1 MENKKPP
8 KTLSLRMCFI
18 DIFSKNNFPMKNK
31 TTSILL
37 SIFYFVFCIFVIFH
51 NASYRLDILFSGKY
65 LVFMMLS
72 IVVFFVLMKVVK
84 EIFDEDGNDF

>member
-1 MENKKPP
+1 
-8 KTLSLRMCFI
+8 
-18 DIFSKNNFPMKNK
+18 MKNK
-31 TTSILL
+31 TTTILL

-51 NASYRLDILFSGKY
+51 NASYRLDVLFTGKY

-84 EIFDEDGNDF
+84 EIFDED

>member
-1 MENKKPP
+1 
-8 KTLSLRMCFI
+8 
-18 DIFSKNNFPMKNK
+18 MKNK
-31 TTSILL
+31 TTTILL

-51 NASYRLDILFSGKY
+51 NASYRLYLLFSGKY
-65 LVFMMLS
+65 LVFMLLS

>member
-1 MENKKPP
+1 
-8 KTLSLRMCFI
+8 
-18 DIFSKNNFPMKNK
+18 MKNK

-37 SIFYFVFCIFVIFH
+37 SIFYFIFCIFVIFH
-51 NASYRLDILFSGKY
+51 NASYRLDLLFTGKY
-65 LVFMMLS
+65 LVFMLLS

>member
-1 MENKKPP
+1 
-8 KTLSLRMCFI
+8 
-18 DIFSKNNFPMKNK
+18 MKNK
-31 TTSILL
+31 TVSIIL

-51 NASYRLDILFSGKY
+51 NASYRLDLLFSGKY

>member
-1 MENKKPP
+1 M
-8 KTLSLRMCFI
+8 KT
-18 DIFSKNNFPMKNK
+18 K

-37 SIFYFVFCIFVIFH
+37 SIFYFIFCIFVIFH
-51 NASYRLDILFSGKY
+51 NASYRLDLLFTGKY

-84 EIFDEDGNDF
+84 EIFDEDGNDL

>member
-1 MENKKPP
+1 
-8 KTLSLRMCFI
+8 
-18 DIFSKNNFPMKNK
+18 MKNK

-51 NASYRLDILFSGKY
+51 NATYRLDLLFTGKY

-84 EIFDEDGNDF
+84 EIFDDDGNDF

>member
-1 MENKKPP
+1 M
-8 KTLSLRMCFI
+8 KT
-18 DIFSKNNFPMKNK
+18 K

-37 SIFYFVFCIFVIFH
+37 SIFYFIFCIFVIFH
-51 NASYRLDILFSGKY
+51 NAAYRLDLLFTGKY

-84 EIFDEDGNDF
+84 EIFDEDGNDN

>member
-1 MENKKPP
+1 
-8 KTLSLRMCFI
+8 
-18 DIFSKNNFPMKNK
+18 MKNK

-51 NASYRLDILFSGKY
+51 NTQYNIDLLFTGKY
-65 LVFMMLS
+65 LVFMLLS
-72 IVVFFVLMKVVK
+72 VVVFFVLMRVVK

>member
-1 MENKKPP
+1 
-8 KTLSLRMCFI
+8 
-18 DIFSKNNFPMKNK
+18 MKNK
-31 TTSILL
+31 TISFLL

-51 NASYRLDILFSGKY
+51 NADYRLGVLFSGKY

-84 EIFDEDGNDF
+84 EIFEED

>member
-1 MENKKPP
+1 
-8 KTLSLRMCFI
+8 
-18 DIFSKNNFPMKNK
+18 MKNK
-31 TTSILL
+31 TTSIIL

-51 NASYRLDILFSGKY
+51 NASYRLDVLFTGKY

-84 EIFDEDGNDF
+84 EIFEED

>member
-1 MENKKPP
+1 
-8 KTLSLRMCFI
+8 
-18 DIFSKNNFPMKNK
+18 MKNK
-31 TTSILL
+31 TTTILL

-51 NASYRLDILFSGKY
+51 NASYRLDLLFTGKY

>member
-1 MENKKPP
+1 
-8 KTLSLRMCFI
+8 
-18 DIFSKNNFPMKNK
+18 MKNK

-37 SIFYFVFCIFVIFH
+37 SIFYFIFCIFVIFH
-51 NASYRLDILFSGKY
+51 NASYRLDLLFSGKY
-65 LVFMMLS
+65 LVFMLLS

>member
-1 MENKKPP
+1 
-8 KTLSLRMCFI
+8 
-18 DIFSKNNFPMKNK
+18 MKNK

-51 NASYRLDILFSGKY
+51 NASYRLDVLFTGKY

>member
-1 MENKKPP
+1 
-8 KTLSLRMCFI
+8 
-18 DIFSKNNFPMKNK
+18 MKNK

-37 SIFYFVFCIFVIFH
+37 SIFYFIFCIFVIFH
-51 NASYRLDILFSGKY
+51 NASYRLDLLFTGKY

-84 EIFDEDGNDF
+84 EIFDEDGNDL

>member
-1 MENKKPP
+1 
-8 KTLSLRMCFI
+8 
-18 DIFSKNNFPMKNK
+18 MKNK

-51 NASYRLDILFSGKY
+51 NASYRLDLLFTGKY

-84 EIFDEDGNDF
+84 EIFDED